1 MVICRQPLPHGTSVA
16 QKSARETVVTFTSRK
31 TQSGLYEFSPKMH
44 SKNCCIALAQLGKN
58 ASGVIKL
65 APLATSIS
73 CPGRRTGKVVC
84 LCKHGKKAADGSHL
98 ACAFTKSTAG
108 CYHVCKCTKNSP
120 AGECALHSPATGR
133 ALPNSPTRV
142 RGNFSTPGGLGPAGH
157 GKNSATPYSG

>member
-1 MVICRQPLPHGTSVA
+1 
-16 QKSARETVVTFTSRK
+16 
-31 TQSGLYEFSPKMH
+31 MH

-142 RGNFSTPGGLGPAGH
+142 REPAMIGGLITVNMWSGLVSSVDMASRLANAEFSVHPNNSRFKAMKSAMGP
-157 GKNSATPYSG
+157 TT